1 MSESLVAL
9 TGQTLWFWRV
19 LGGDVESTLTAKQK
33 RAIENA
39 VQRSSKAAQLSDIK
53 LSFGKFFVRIISGK
67 ERRSRQRLL
76 EERAQEPV
84 IIARNLPIFVVFW
97 GSAAFTL
104 YSIVGFTAR
113 VVSRLFL

>member
-1 MSESLVAL
+1 MSDSAVAL

-19 LGGDVESTLTAKQK
+19 LGDDVESTLTVEQK
-33 RAIENA
+33 WAIENA
-39 VQRSSKAAQLSDIK
+39 VQRSSTTVQPVDVK

-76 EERAQEPV
+76 DERAQQPV

-104 YSIVGFTAR
+104 YSVVGLTASL
-113 VVSRLFL
+113 VSRFFS